1 MTFPTLTVEL
11 EAPLTTDIDDTE
23 DERGSPRFDPSAHA
37 VVQRSQQEIDNLA
50 REKDRP
56 SQSVKIVTVIDT
68 VFSILT
74 VASTKSCLFRT
85 LKAPEDI
92 YPLTPAAVWPYIP

>member
-1 MTFPTLTVEL
+1 M
-11 EAPLTTDIDDTE
+11 
-23 DERGSPRFDPSAHA
+23 H
-37 VVQRSQQEIDNLA
+37 RSQQEIDNLA
-50 REKDRP
+50 REKDRA

-74 VASTKSCLFRT
+74 VASKSCLFRT

-92 YPLTPAAVWPYIP
+92 YPLAPAAAWPYIGIVDSVETVDF